1 MFYFQVR
8 KNHFL
13 SIGLELTPLRDNK
26 WNRIGSKALP
36 YAVISAPLGVKFD
49 KISEKIE
56 KMHVIKAI
64 EAVSGR
70 VAPIMAYRFFKIAGT
85 KEQI

>member
-13 SIGLELTPLRDNK
+13 SIGLELTPLRE
-26 WNRIGSKALP
+26 NRKDSSGARALL
-36 YAVISAPLGVKFD
+36 YAVVAALLEVKFD

-64 EAVSGR
+64 EKVSSR
-70 VAPIMAYRFFKIAGT
+70 VAPIMAYRFFEIVGT
-85 KEQI
+85 KQQI